1 MCARCILFF
10 SFIWSSD
17 DNWFFKIGTKNV
29 PQIHEISNHH
39 KHLLPLPL
47 YLCFFWLLC
56 AQYQS
61 ISTDEKTSL
70 DLNGFVYSIS
80 ASISTLDILLW
91 LDLTWPLELMNIAVR
106 SESSNNQFEFEFT
119 RLISF
124 QTEKNDGEWCQSF
137 SSSVKSYLIL
147 GQLSFVWWNC
157 YLSL

>member
-10 SFIWSSD
+10 SFILIWWSY
-17 DNWFFKIGTKNV
+17 DNWAFKISTINL
-29 PQIHEISNHH
+29 HEIRDISNHH
-39 KHLLPLPL
+39 RHLLPLPL

-80 ASISTLDILLW
+80 AFSAIIIISTLDILLW
-91 LDLTWPLELMNIAVR
+91 VDLTWPLELMNIAVR

-147 GQLSFVWWNC
+147 GQLSFVW
-157 YLSL
+157 